1 MATHPYSEIPPH
13 QRWRAAMA
21 HTAAGDVD
29 PVVAM
34 PFRIARHEKVATAGS
49 CFAQHIGRHLA
60 ARGFTRLVT
69 EPAHP
74 IVPEATANAMQY
86 SVYTARYGN
95 IYTTRQALQLLRR
108 AYGTFTPREEPWTDD
123 NGRWFDPFRPAI
135 QPGGF
140 TSREELVADRAQH
153 LRAVRAMF
161 ESADVLVFTLGLT
174 EAWVSRDD
182 GAVFPVCPGVSGGT
196 FDAERYAFVNFT
208 ADEVLADLRAFL
220 AEARAVRPELRVVV
234 TVSPVP
240 LAATAEPRHV
250 WTSTTYSKAALRVV
264 AEAIAKEPY
273 TAYFPSYE
281 VITSPASRGAYYT
294 DDLRTVTEA
303 GVEHVMR
310 LFFRHLAEEGA
321 DQASDNARE
330 SAVTDA
336 TADAREAMAR
346 AKEAVDMICEENAL
360 DVAEKLASKN
370 EAEAR

>member
-108 AYGTFTPREEPWTDD
+108 AYGTFTPREEPWTDG

-140 TSREELVADRAQH
+140 TSREELEADRAQH

-174 EAWVSRDD
+174 EAWVSRDE

-240 LAATAEPRHV
+240 LAATAEARHV

-294 DDLRTVTEA
+294 DDLRTVYGA
-303 GVEHVMR
+303 R
-310 LFFRHLAEEGA
+310 AAHLASIAGE
-321 DQASDNARE
+321 
-330 SAVTDA
+330 VL
-336 TADAREAMAR
+336 
-346 AKEAVDMICEENAL
+346 KKL
-360 DVAEKLASKN
+360 DRYQNS
-370 EAEAR
+370 

>member
-1 MATHPYSEIPPH
+1 MANHPYSSIPSH
-13 QRWRAAMA
+13 QRWRAAMGA
-21 HTAAGDVD
+21 TVPAEVD

-60 ARGFTRLVT
+60 SRGFTALVT
-69 EPAHP
+69 ESAHP
-74 IVPEATANAMQY
+74 VVPPETAKEMQY
-86 SVYTARYGN
+86 GVYTARYGN

-108 AYGTFTPREEPWTDD
+108 AFGRFTPREEPWTDGAG
-123 NGRWFDPFRPAI
+123 NWFDPFRPAI

-140 TSREELVADRAQH
+140 TSREELEADRAQH
-153 LRAVRAMF
+153 LRAVRTMF
-161 ESADVLVFTLGLT
+161 ETADVLVFTLGLT

-182 GAVFPVCPGVSGGT
+182 GAVFPVCPGVTGGT
-196 FDAERYAFVNFT
+196 FDADRYAFVNFSV
-208 ADEVLADLRAFL
+208 DEVLADLRSFL
-220 AEARAVRPELRVVV
+220 AEARAVRPDLRVVV

-250 WTSTTYSKAALRVV
+250 WTSTTYSKSVLRVV

-281 VITSPASRGAYYT
+281 VITSPASRGAYYA

-310 LFFRHLAEEGA
+310 LFFRHLAEGVEEHAHEPGGEPSE
-321 DQASDNARE
+321 D
-330 SAVTDA
+330 
-336 TADAREAMAR
+336 TAEPSMLER
-346 AKEAVDMICEENAL
+346 AKLAVDVICEENAL
-360 DVAEKLASKN
+360 DVASKLASASPK
-370 EAEAR
+370 ELP